1 MEDRRGGS
9 SSYLYI
15 IALVVV
21 AALTEQPVVDDS
33 VDIELIEQGI
43 AVLRK
48 VSEMNI

>member
-1 MEDRRGGS
+1 MEDRRGES

-33 VDIELIEQGI
+33 VDIELIKQGV

-48 VSEMNI
+48 SVR